1 MYQKLLENKNK
12 TIFNVVVGNDFN
24 AEIKWRSKECYNEKK
39 KFLLFIDKQGQK
51 PLAKLTKQE
60 KTKINSEMI
69 KWILKETPMKE
80 GHIKIF

>member
-39 KFLLFIDKQGQK
+39 SFFFL
-51 PLAKLTKQE
+51 
-60 KTKINSEMI
+60 
-69 KWILKETPMKE
+69 
-80 GHIKIF
+80 